1 MVGVT
6 AEKLNDVVTHHMRSD
21 FVSLRADRTVADALA
36 TIRETPVDGRV
47 VYFYAADEQGRLTGV
62 VPTRRLLL
70 SRPEVRHCRH
80 HGKKSRGHT
89 RFGHG
94 PRGVPILRVAP
105 AAWISGGRC
114 EQRILGVV
122 DVDLY
127 TGELSDL
134 DHNGF
139 DDLFQL
145 IGVHAS
151 EAKHAEP
158 AYAFR
163 KRFPWLLCNIAGGII
178 AAWIGGFF
186 KHELTILVELALFI
200 PVVLN
205 LAESVSTQ
213 SVSLALEALHGF
225 QPTLRGIAPP
235 ITQRAHDRIFARYR
249 GRRARRLA
257 GAFGLRKAGAVLW
270 VLMGGIA
277 GGMTCSAVVGA
288 AMPNLLRLMRFDP
301 RRRRTNRAGRRRR
314 RDDPALLQP
323 GADSIEM
330 NCR

>member
-70 SRPEVRHCRH
+70 SRPEV
-80 HGKKSRGHT
+80 GIADIMEKK
-89 RFGHG
+89 
-94 PRGVPILRVAP
+94 VVAIP
-105 AAWISGGRC
+105 DSATVLEACQFFALHRLLGFPVVDG

-127 TGELSDL
+127 TGELSNL
-134 DHNGF
+134 DRNGS

-225 QPTLRGIAPP
+225 QPTLRGIA
-235 ITQRAHDRIFARYR
+235 
-249 GRRARRLA
+249 RRLRNELTTAFLLGIAA
-257 GAFGLRKAGAVLW
+257 GVLVGLLALLGYGKPALLW

-288 AMPNLLRLMRFDP
+288 AMPNLLRLLRFDP
-301 RRRRTNRAGRRRR
+301 RVAAG
-314 RDDPALLQP
+314 PIALAS
-323 GADSIEM
+323 ADVVTILLYF
-330 NCR
+330 NLARILLK